1 MSIDIQNLKFDEKG
15 LIPVIVQ
22 DITSGK
28 VLTLAYM
35 NEESL
40 RKSLETKETWFYSR
54 SRQALWHKGETSG
67 NTQRIVDIIADCD
80 GDALLIKVEQKGVAC
95 HTGRYSCFF
104 QSLLEGEISEENK
117 SAILSEV
124 YQVIMDRKRTMPE
137 NSYVAKK
144 IKEGLDRILKKIGEE
159 AGELIIAAKNGS
171 AEEIGWEMADLL
183 FHMWLVLGYFDLSP
197 DIVYDKLMERRK

>member
-1 MSIDIQNLKFDEKG
+1 MALDITSLKFDEKG
-15 LIPVIVQ
+15 LIPAIVQ
-22 DITSGK
+22 DIVSGK

-40 RKSLETKETWFYSR
+40 KKSLETGETWFYSR
-54 SRQALWHKGETSG
+54 SRQSLWHKGETSG

-95 HTGRYSCFF
+95 HTGSYSCFF
-104 QSLLEGEISEENK
+104 QSLKEGNISEENK

-124 YQVIMDRKRTMPE
+124 YQVIMERKKTMPE

-144 IKEGLDRILKKIGEE
+144 LREGLDRILKKIGEE
-159 AGELIIAAKNGS
+159 AGELIIAAKN
-171 AEEIGWEMADLL
+171 ANPEEIGWEMADLI
-183 FHMWLVLGYFDLSP
+183 FHMWLVLAYFDLSP
-197 DIVYDKLMERRK
+197 DIIYDKLMERRR

>member
-1 MSIDIQNLKFDEKG
+1 MALDINSLKFDEKG
-15 LIPVIVQ
+15 LIPAIVQ
-22 DITSGK
+22 DIVSGK

-40 RKSLETKETWFYSR
+40 KKSLETGETWFYSR
-54 SRQALWHKGETSG
+54 SRQSLWHKGETSG

-95 HTGRYSCFF
+95 HTGSYSCFF
-104 QSLLEGEISEENK
+104 QSLKEGNISEENK

-124 YQVIMDRKRTMPE
+124 YQVIMERKKTMPE

-144 IKEGLDRILKKIGEE
+144 LREGLDRILKKIGEE
-159 AGELIIAAKNGS
+159 AGELIIAAKN
-171 AEEIGWEMADLL
+171 ANPEEIGWEMADLI
-183 FHMWLVLGYFDLSP
+183 FHMWLVLAYFDLSP
-197 DIVYDKLMERRK
+197 DIIYDKLMERRR

>member
-1 MSIDIQNLKFDEKG
+1 MALDINSLKFDEKG
-15 LIPVIVQ
+15 LIPAIVQ
-22 DITSGK
+22 DIVSGK

-40 RKSLETKETWFYSR
+40 KKSLETGETWFYSR
-54 SRQALWHKGETSG
+54 SRQSLWHKGETSG

-95 HTGRYSCFF
+95 HTGNYSCFF
-104 QSLLEGEISEENK
+104 QSLKEGDISEKNK

-124 YQVIMDRKRTMPE
+124 YQVIMERKKTMPE

-144 IKEGLDRILKKIGEE
+144 LREGLDRILKKIGEE
-159 AGELIIAAKNGS
+159 AGELIIAAKN
-171 AEEIGWEMADLL
+171 ANPEELGWEMADLI
-183 FHMWLVLGYFDLSP
+183 FHMWLVLAYFDLSP
-197 DIVYDKLMERRK
+197 DIIYDKLMERRR

>member
-1 MSIDIQNLKFDEKG
+1 MAIDIASLKFDEKG

-40 RKSLETKETWFYSR
+40 KKSLETGETWFYSR

-67 NTQRIVDIIADCD
+67 HTQRIVNIIADCD
-80 GDALLIKVEQKGVAC
+80 GDALLVKVEQKGVAC
-95 HTGRYSCFF
+95 HTGKYSCFF
-104 QSLLEGEISEENK
+104 QSLKEGEISENNK
-117 SAILSEV
+117 AAILSEI
-124 YQVIMDRKRTMPE
+124 YQVIIERKKTMPE

-144 IKEGLDRILKKIGEE
+144 LQEGLDRILKKIGEE
-159 AGELIIAAKNGS
+159 AGELIIAAKNQN
-171 AEEIGWEMADLL
+171 AEEIGWEMADLI
-183 FHMWLVLGYFDLSP
+183 FHMWLVLAYFDLSP
-197 DIVYDKLMERRK
+197 DIIYDKLMERRK

>member
-1 MSIDIQNLKFDEKG
+1 MSIDIRNLKFDEKG
-15 LIPVIVQ
+15 IIPVIVQ

-117 SAILSEV
+117 SAILS
-124 YQVIMDRKRTMPE
+124 RKVFSSHPSGNHRDKTHH
-137 NSYVAKK
+137 
-144 IKEGLDRILKKIGEE
+144 KE
-159 AGELIIAAKNGS
+159 
-171 AEEIGWEMADLL
+171 
-183 FHMWLVLGYFDLSP
+183 
-197 DIVYDKLMERRK
+197 

>member
-1 MSIDIQNLKFDEKG
+1 MNFDISTLKFDENG
-15 LIPVIVQ
+15 LIPAIVQ

-40 RKSLETKETWFYSR
+40 RKSLESGETWFYSR
-54 SRQALWHKGETSG
+54 SRKSLWHKGETSG
-67 NTQRIVDIIADCD
+67 NTQRIVDILIDCD

-95 HTGRYSCFF
+95 HTGEYSCFF
-104 QSLLEGEISEENK
+104 KSLQEGEISPSNK
-117 SAILSEV
+117 VAILSEV
-124 YQVIMDRKRTMPE
+124 YQVIMERKKTMPE

-144 IKEGLDRILKKIGEE
+144 FQEGLDRILKKIGEE
-159 AGELIIAAKNGS
+159 AGEVIIAAKNGNK
-171 AEEIGWEMADLL
+171 EEIGWEMADLL

-197 DIVYDKLMERRK
+197 DVIYEKLMERRR

>member
-1 MSIDIQNLKFDEKG
+1 MSIDIRNLKFDEKG

-159 AGELIIAAKNGS
+159 AGEVIIAAKNGS

>member
-1 MSIDIQNLKFDEKG
+1 MSIDIRNLKFDEKG